1 MPRKLCILDDNAHLT
16 SAYQVLYQVAVEVVY
31 ALDEVAVDNAAHDR
45 AVAVVAV
52 VYDADDAD
60 APV

>member
-1 MPRKLCILDDNAHLT
+1 MPRKLCILDDNVHLT

-31 ALDEVAVDNAAHDR
+31 ALDEVVVDNASHDR

-52 VYDADDAD
+52 VYDVDDVD